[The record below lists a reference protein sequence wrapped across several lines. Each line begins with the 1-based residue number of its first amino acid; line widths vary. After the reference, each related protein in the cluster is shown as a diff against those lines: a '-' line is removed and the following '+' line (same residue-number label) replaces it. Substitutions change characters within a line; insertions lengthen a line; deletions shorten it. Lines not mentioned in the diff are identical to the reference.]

1 MVVGIII
8 GASIF
13 VQPSEI
19 AGLVPSVPGVFG
31 VWIVAGLLTL
41 FGALCCAEL
50 ASAFPRTGG
59 VYVFLKETYSP
70 AVGFLWGWAMFWS
83 MHSGIIAA
91 IAVVFARYV
100 GYFVPLGDR
109 GIRLV
114 AIGAILVLS
123 GINYLGVKQGS
134 LLQTIFTLGKVIAI
148 VAILVLVVVLG
159 SPATVEP
166 GAKQAAAVEG
176 ISVAKFVLAVAAGLF
191 AFGGWHMVTYT
202 AEETRRP
209 ERTIFL
215 ALIIGTLTVTACYM
229 ALNTAYFYA
238 LPLEKVA
245 LFDPGGGGRRRS
257 SDWTAR
263 RRDDF
268 GGRDLLDVRRGE
280 RRHSGWTSGVF
291 RDGARWIVIPM
302 VRRGTSALPDAA
314 PGHRVAGDLGF
325 GTRRHG
331 HLPRALHPRY
341 LYRVDLLW
349 PDGARTFPAAPA
361 NQLCAGVPHLGIP
374 GHSRRFHSG
383 LVLHCGEYDC
393 LRTTRQHNWTGN
405 RGAWSAG
412 VLFVGAEVG
421 TRLRTSSRCKGTGT
435 YSDRM
440 RTKTPRV
447 YFRRTL
453 GADPPDRTFRPLA
466 QIQSQFH
473 NAIGM
478 KKPILRDKQRVGVCR
493 ICKRPRQ
500 LRDLEAEV
508 NHRVNDYLEAVNGD
522 EEGILAA

>member
-1 MVVGIII
+1 MGLWQATAMVVGIII

-19 AGLVPSVPGVFG
+19 ARLVPSVPGVFA
-31 VWIVAGLLTL
+31 VWIVAGVLTL

-50 ASAFPRTGG
+50 ASAFPRAGG

-100 GYFVPLGDR
+100 GYFVPLGDK

-148 VAILVLVVVLG
+148 VAIMILVMVLG
-159 SPATVEP
+159 SPATEAP
-166 GAKQAAAVEG
+166 AATEAAAVDG
-176 ISVAKFVLAVAAGLF
+176 ISIAKFVLAVAAGLF

-245 LFDPGGGGRRRS
+245 SSTRVAADAAEAVIGRRGGAAIS
-257 SDWTAR
+257 AVVIFST
-263 RRDDF
+263 F
-268 GGRDLLDVRRGE
+268 GAVG
-280 RRHSGWTSGVF
+280 GV
-291 RDGARWIVIPM
+291 I
-302 VRRGTSALPDAA
+302 L
-314 PGHRVAGDLGF
+314 AG
-325 GTRRHG
+325 
-331 HLPRALHPRY
+331 
-341 LYRVDLLW
+341 
-349 PDGARTFPAAPA
+349 
-361 NQLCAGVPHLGIP
+361 
-374 GHSRRFHSG
+374 
-383 LVLHCGEYDC
+383 
-393 LRTTRQHNWTGN
+393 
-405 RGAWSAG
+405 
-412 VLFVGAEVG
+412 
-421 TRLRTSSRCKGTGT
+421 
-435 YSDRM
+435 
-440 RTKTPRV
+440 PRV
-447 YFRRTL
+447 YFAMARDGLLFRWFAAAHPRFQTPHRAIVLQAIWASVLVATGTYRALFTRVIYTEWIFFGLMVLGLFLLRRRTDYTP
-453 GADPPDRTFRPLA
+453 AYRTWGYPV
-466 QIQSQFH
+466 IP
-473 NAIGM
+473 AIF
-478 KKPILRDKQRVGVCR
+478 
-493 ICKRPRQ
+493 
-500 LRDLEAEV
+500 
-508 NHRVNDYLEAVNGD
+508 
-522 EEGILAA
+522 ILASFYIVVNTIVSEPRDSIIGLGIVALGLPVYYFWARRSLR